1 MGNPKVMVFYVALLP
16 TLVDLARVG
25 WLGWVELAAVTLA
38 VLALVFGAWI
48 MLAARARR
56 LFASER
62 ALRRMN
68 RGSAGVM
75 AGAAAWVATR

>member
-1 MGNPKVMVFYVALLP
+1 
-16 TLVDLARVG
+16 
-25 WLGWVELAAVTLA
+25 
-38 VLALVFGAWI
+38 VFGAWI
-48 MLAARARR
+48 GLAARARR